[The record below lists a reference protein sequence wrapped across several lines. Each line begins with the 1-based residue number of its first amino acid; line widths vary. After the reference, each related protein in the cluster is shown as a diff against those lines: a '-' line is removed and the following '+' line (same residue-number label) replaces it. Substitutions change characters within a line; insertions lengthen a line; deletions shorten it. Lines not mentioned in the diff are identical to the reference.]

1 MLAESCDAGTE
12 VGVRRKNLTGFF
24 PDFSTAQYHVTGTQ
38 PCPQKKPRPLLKTYP
53 IQIKVLSEQC

>member
-1 MLAESCDAGTE
+1 

-38 PCPQKKPRPLLKTYP
+38 PCPQKKTAATVKNSFY
-53 IQIKVLSEQC
+53 S